1 VANVLQRGRRGKR
14 LMAEMNVVP
23 YIDVTLVLLII
34 FMITAPLITQGVKVD
49 LPQAQSEV
57 IEPTENEPVI
67 VTVDAAGAIY
77 VDLGEKPD
85 APVDDDTLVT
95 RIAAVAKYRPGTD
108 FLVRGDAGVPYGR
121 VVEVMA
127 LMQGAGVKNVG
138 LMTEPPAA
146 DKR

>member
-1 VANVLQRGRRGKR
+1 MASVMQRGGKRRGKR

-49 LPQAQSEV
+49 LPQAPSEV
-57 IEPTENEPVI
+57 MEPQKEEPV
-67 VTVDAAGAIY
+67 VVSVDASGQLF

-85 APVDDDTLVT
+85 EPIDEETLVT
-95 RIAAVAKYRPGTD
+95 RVAGIKKYKPATE

-127 LMQGAGVKNVG
+127 LMQGAGVDNVG
-138 LMTEPPAA
+138 LLTQPP
-146 DKR
+146 DE

>member
-1 VANVLQRGRRGKR
+1 MANVIQRGRRGKR

-34 FMITAPLITQGVKVD
+34 FMVTAPLVTQGVKVE
-49 LPQAQSEV
+49 LPQAPAEILQ
-57 IEPTENEPVI
+57 PAENEPVI
-67 VTVDAAGAIY
+67 VSINRAGDIY

-85 APVDDDTLVT
+85 APIDEDTLIT
-95 RIAAVAKYRPGTD
+95 RIAGVAKYRPKTD

-127 LMQGAGVKNVG
+127 LMQAAGVGNVG
-138 LMTEPPAA
+138 LLTDPPSAP
-146 DKR
+146 

>member
-1 VANVLQRGRRGKR
+1 MANVIQRGKRGKR

-49 LPQAQSEV
+49 LPQAPSEV
-57 IEPTENEPVI
+57 IQPSENEPVI
-67 VTVDAAGAIY
+67 ISIDADGNLYI
-77 VDLGEKPD
+77 DLGENPAEPID
-85 APVDDDTLVT
+85 EEALLARV
-95 RIAAVAKYRPGTD
+95 AGVAKYKPMTD

-138 LMTEPPAA
+138 LLTEPPPA
-146 DKR
+146 R

>member
-1 VANVLQRGRRGKR
+1 MPRGGRRRGKR

-49 LPQAQSEV
+49 LPQAPSEV
-57 IEPTENEPVI
+57 MEPQQEEPVVVSI
-67 VTVDAAGAIY
+67 DAAGKLY
-77 VDLGEKPD
+77 VDLGERPD
-85 APVDDDTLVT
+85 EPIDEDTLVT
-95 RIAAVAKYRPGTD
+95 RVAGIKKYKPATE

-127 LMQGAGVKNVG
+127 LMQGAGLDTVG
-138 LMTEPPAA
+138 LLTQPPEE
-146 DKR
+146 

>member
-1 VANVLQRGRRGKR
+1 MASVMQRGGKRRGKR

-49 LPQAQSEV
+49 LPQAPSEV
-57 IEPTENEPVI
+57 MEPQQEEPV
-67 VTVDAAGAIY
+67 VVSVDASGQLF

-85 APVDDDTLVT
+85 EPIDEETLVT
-95 RIAAVAKYRPGTD
+95 RVAGIKKYKPKTE

-127 LMQGAGVKNVG
+127 LMQGAGVDNVG
-138 LMTEPPAA
+138 LLTQPP
-146 DKR
+146 DE

>member
-1 VANVLQRGRRGKR
+1 MASVLPRGGRRRGKR

-49 LPQAQSEV
+49 LPQAPSEV
-57 IEPTENEPVI
+57 MEPQQEEPVVVSI
-67 VTVDAAGAIY
+67 DASGRLY
-77 VDLGEKPD
+77 VDLGENPSQPID
-85 APVDDDTLVT
+85 EDTLVT
-95 RIAAVAKYRPGTD
+95 RVAGIKKYKPATE

-127 LMQGAGVKNVG
+127 LMQGAGLDSVG
-138 LMTEPPAA
+138 LLTQPPE
-146 DKR
+146 K

>member
-1 VANVLQRGRRGKR
+1 MASVMPRGGRRRGKR

-49 LPQAQSEV
+49 LPQAPSEV
-57 IEPTENEPVI
+57 MEPQQEEPVVVSI
-67 VTVDAAGAIY
+67 DAAGNLY
-77 VDLGEKPD
+77 VDLGEKPNEPID
-85 APVDDDTLVT
+85 EETLVT
-95 RIAAVAKYRPGTD
+95 RVAGIKKYKPATE

-127 LMQGAGVKNVG
+127 LMQGAGLDSVG
-138 LMTEPPAA
+138 LLTQPPE
-146 DKR
+146 K